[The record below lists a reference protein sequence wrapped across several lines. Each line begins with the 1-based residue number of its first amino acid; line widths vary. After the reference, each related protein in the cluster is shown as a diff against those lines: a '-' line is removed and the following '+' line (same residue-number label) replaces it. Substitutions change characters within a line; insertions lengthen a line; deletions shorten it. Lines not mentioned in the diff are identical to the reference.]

1 MSTATLVDAAREHAR
16 QLEGTPAFM
25 LRVPGNLGPVLQALS
40 ALAWLASSS
49 SSSSSSSLPPSVEL
63 TMLARLIRRAGRRLE
78 EHLDGERPRTAAA
91 IVVRVIEPDVVPIG
105 DGVAQ
110 MLGRAF
116 QPAGDVDVAELV
128 EAIATVTEAD
138 LGPALQAC
146 AGVAGFELPRPWR
159 TAFVPQRHQVVERS
173 AGPKDMIVAVERC
186 GRVAAGGRLVEPAL
200 VIVGNGQ

>member
-1 MSTATLVDAAREHAR
+1 MSTATLVDAARAHAR
-16 QLEGTPAFM
+16 QLEATPAFM
-25 LRVPGNLGPVLQALS
+25 LRAPGNLGPVLQALS
-40 ALAWLASSS
+40 ALAWLVSSS
-49 SSSSSSSLPPSVEL
+49 SSSPTSVPPSVEL

-78 EHLDGERPRTAAA
+78 EHLDGERPRSAAS

-116 QPAGDVDVAELV
+116 QPAGDVEVAELV